1 MNNEINNT
9 NNTNIHKII
18 EMLNNINLSLTN
30 LNIKLDNITTEVEY
44 IEEKTDTDSK
54 IISQQSKQIT
64 ELKQQLTLTIMKSE
78 STILDTVY
86 KNKPE
91 QINITT
97 DRIPIAKRDDIDD
110 EQLKEDYNKGMTL
123 KELSNKYNMSV
134 PGIRNRLIKLKIYQ
148 MKYKKIDTK

>member
-1 MNNEINNT
+1 MNNETNNT
-9 NNTNIHKII
+9 NNTSIDKVM

-30 LNIKLDNITTEVEY
+30 INIKLDNLSKEVEY

-64 ELKQQLTLTIMKSE
+64 EMKQQLTLTIMKSE
-78 STILDTVY
+78 NTILDAVY
-86 KNKPE
+86 KNKSE
-91 QINITT
+91 QINISTGRT
-97 DRIPIAKRDDIDD
+97 PIAKRDDIND
-110 EQLKEDYNKGMTL
+110 EQLKNDYNKGMTL

-134 PGIRNRLIKLKIYQ
+134 PGIRNRLITLEVYQ

>member
-1 MNNEINNT
+1 MSNET
-9 NNTNIHKII
+9 NNTSNTSIDKII
-18 EMLNNINLSLTN
+18 EMLNNINLSLIN
-30 LNIKLDNITTEVEY
+30 INIKLDNLSKEVEY

-64 ELKQQLTLTIMKSE
+64 EMKQQLTLTIMKSE
-78 STILDTVY
+78 NTILDAVY
-86 KNKPE
+86 KNKSE
-91 QINITT
+91 QTNIVIG
-97 DRIPIAKRDDIDD
+97 RVPIARRDVDD

-134 PGIRNRLIKLKIYQ
+134 PGIRNRLITLGVYQ